1 MGESAKTCEHPGGRV
16 EDHGKVCYDCLPS
29 PEEMILTCLNCG
41 KKMTQDKCKLR
52 CECGYFASCSDY
64 Y

>member
-1 MGESAKTCEHPGGRV
+1 MSESANNCVSCEGPV
-16 EDHGKVCYDCLPS
+16 EDHGKVCYDCRPS
-29 PEEMILTCLNCG
+29 PEEMVRTCLNCG
-41 KKMTQDKCKLR
+41 KQMKEDKCKLR